1 MKTPLRVLLI
11 EDSEN
16 DAILLL
22 RELRRVD
29 YDPFSLRV
37 DNAEAL
43 RNSIENEEWDI
54 VISDFVM
61 PRFSGLEALKIIREK
76 GLDIPFII
84 ISGKISDETAVIAMK
99 AGASDYLTKGNFARL
114 GPAIERELQEVVIRK
129 ERERVLKQLRER
141 EQELDILKRMDR
153 LKDDF
158 IGLVS
163 HELRTPITVV
173 LGALDTVLT
182 EHNNLSQKD
191 TLQLIYDA
199 YWEADELSSILTNL
213 LELARA
219 RADRLQITEESVDV
233 YTTIKNVINR
243 IKRQV
248 ATRKITL
255 KCDRKLTVMADRIR
269 LEQILRNLISNAFKY
284 SPSQSIIHISA
295 ILVNQEII
303 FRVRDHGRGISAA
316 NQKRLFRPF
325 ERLEFKE
332 ETTTGTG
339 LGLVVCEHLVK
350 AQNGRIW
357 VKSKIGAGSTFYFA
371 LPAVGMAK

>member
-22 RELRRVD
+22 RELRRIG
-29 YDPFSLRV
+29 YDSFSLRV

-43 RNSIENEEWDI
+43 QNSIANQEWDI
-54 VISDFVM
+54 VISDFIM
-61 PRFSGLEALKIIREK
+61 PHFGGLEALKIIRDK

-84 ISGKISDETAVIAMK
+84 TSGKISDETAVIAMK
-99 AGASDYLTKGNFARL
+99 AGASDYLPKGNFARL
-114 GPAIERELQEVVIRK
+114 GPAIERELQEVIIRK
-129 ERERVLKQLRER
+129 ERQRVLNQLRER
-141 EQELDILKRMDR
+141 EQELDILKRMDH

-163 HELRTPITVV
+163 HELRTPITIV

-182 EHNNLSQKD
+182 EHKNLSQKD
-191 TLQLIYDA
+191 TLQLVHDA

-219 RADRLQITEESVDV
+219 RADRLQITEESIDV
-233 YTTIKNVINR
+233 YTTIKNVIKR

-255 KCDRKLTVMADRIR
+255 KCDHKLTVIADRIR
-269 LEQILRNLISNAFKY
+269 LEQILRNLINNAIKY
-284 SPSQSIIHISA
+284 SPPESIIHISA
-295 ILVNQEII
+295 RLVNREII

-325 ERLEFKE
+325 ERLEFKR
-332 ETTTGTG
+332 ETATGTG
-339 LGLVVCEHLVK
+339 LGLVVCERLVN

-357 VKSKIGAGSTFYFA
+357 VKSKIGVGSTFYFA
-371 LPAVGMAK
+371 LPAASMAK